1 MNALHISIAIL
12 SLLVLSQEVDALRF
26 IRRIRRV
33 HGYSYVTRCKSQT
46 EKCVSLRCGRRRAV
60 TVPFSYNYLCC
71 RGSLYNQ
78 MKYVCVR
85 YNYGSHSRIVLEHC
99 NPCRQFKCENG
110 ECTKKQWKC
119 NNIKDCA
126 DGSDEVG
133 CPKCR
138 RRKYLFACRKGRKCI
153 YKSRVCDKVN
163 NCPDGSDEV
172 GCPTPLGNKCGP
184 HQYRCKNN
192 KCIYWTACNVLIIR
206 RLV

>member
-1 MNALHISIAIL
+1 M
-12 SLLVLSQEVDALRF
+12 Q
-26 IRRIRRV
+26 
-33 HGYSYVTRCKSQT
+33 VTNR
-46 EKCVSLRCGRRRAV
+46 KCVSLRCGRRRAV

-85 YNYGSHSRIVLEHC
+85 YNYGSRSRIVLEHC

-138 RRKYLFACRKGRKCI
+138 RSKYLFACRKGRKCI
-153 YKSRVCDKVN
+153 LKAECVTRSTIVQMDLMKLVVQLHL
-163 NCPDGSDEV
+163 E
-172 GCPTPLGNKCGP
+172 T
-184 HQYRCKNN
+184 
-192 KCIYWTACNVLIIR
+192 NVDHINIVARITSALIGD
-206 RLV
+206 